1 MMRVIP
7 MKEWERYKRGLA
19 QVQHA
24 GKRGKLGSVGV
35 LSRIPLDTIPITLSP
50 VRYAG
55 EVLTYLPSYLPTYTL
70 PPYWAMLR
78 RLLCSALPLRA

>member
-1 MMRVIP
+1 MRVMP
-7 MKEWERYKRGLA
+7 MLEWERYKRGLA

-35 LSRIPLDTIPITLSP
+35 LSRIPLDLIPSHS
-50 VRYAG
+50 RWYAG
-55 EVLTYLPSYLPTYTL
+55 EVLTYFPSYLPTYTL